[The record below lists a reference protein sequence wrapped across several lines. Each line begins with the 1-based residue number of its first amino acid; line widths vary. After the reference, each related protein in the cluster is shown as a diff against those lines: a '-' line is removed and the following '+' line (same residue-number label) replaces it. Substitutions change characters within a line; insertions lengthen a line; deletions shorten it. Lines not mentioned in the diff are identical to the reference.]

1 MVEML
6 LSFPASD
13 ATMAA
18 VSAAMDN
25 PFSPFGKN
33 PSMDE

>member
-1 MVEML
+1 MVEIL
-6 LSFPASD
+6 FALPASD

-25 PFSPFGKN
+25 PFKPVGKN
-33 PSMDE
+33 PRTAE